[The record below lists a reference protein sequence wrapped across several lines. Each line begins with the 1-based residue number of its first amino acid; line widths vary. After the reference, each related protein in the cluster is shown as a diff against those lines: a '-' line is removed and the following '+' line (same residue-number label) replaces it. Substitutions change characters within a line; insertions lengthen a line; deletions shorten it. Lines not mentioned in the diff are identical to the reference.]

1 MTENNTKEFLEKR
14 KYEKI
19 KQLINICVEC
29 LEYEILTVFEVQE
42 LLKAIL
48 ILF

>member
-1 MTENNTKEFLEKR
+1 MTDNNTTEFSEKK

-19 KQLINICVEC
+19 KQLIYICVEC
-29 LEYEILTVFEVQE
+29 LEQEILTVFEVQE